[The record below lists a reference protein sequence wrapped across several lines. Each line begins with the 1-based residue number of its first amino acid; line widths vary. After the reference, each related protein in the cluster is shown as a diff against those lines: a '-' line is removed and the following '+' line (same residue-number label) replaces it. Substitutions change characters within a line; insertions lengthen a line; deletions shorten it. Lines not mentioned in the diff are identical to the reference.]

1 VALLLLEHGAD
12 PGVQDN
18 DGQTPLHLASRSR
31 DPSLKFARRLLGLG
45 ADVNSRDNQGRTPLH
60 VIEWWSNN
68 GRLLLEGGADQ
79 SIRDNNGHTPLHAVA
94 RWGKL
99 NVTERLLELDL
110 DVNFKRHFDDAEQ
123 WCKDFSLLLLERGRD
138 PDVRDNDGHTPL
150 HVASRE
156 GNLRVAQQLLKFDVD
171 VNSHDIQGR
180 TPFQI
185 AVEVGHVK
193 VEKLLL
199 EHGAGRPLPLP

>member
-1 VALLLLEHGAD
+1 
-12 PGVQDN
+12 
-18 DGQTPLHLASRSR
+18 
-31 DPSLKFARRLLGLG
+31 LKFARRLLELG
-45 ADVNSRDNQGRTPLH
+45 ADVNSRDKQGRTPLH

-68 GRLLLEGGADQ
+68 GRLLLDGGADQ

-94 RWGKL
+94 RWGKS
-99 NVTERLLELDL
+99 NVTERLLELDP
-110 DVNFKRHFDDAEQ
+110 DVNVEAYFEYAEQ
-123 WCKDFSLLLLERGRD
+123 WCNDFSLLLLERGGD
-138 PDVRDNDGHTPL
+138 PDVRDNDGQTPL

-185 AVEVGHVK
+185 AVEAGHVK
-193 VEKLLL
+193 VQKLLL
-199 EHGAGRPLPLP
+199 EHGAERPLPLP